1 MACLGNSN
9 DLSFVVVRLVI
20 VVVGSR
26 PPVTANFIR
35 FVKFLLTS
43 YYRTADYLMGLFLLD
58 YGAGNVQSLANTLD
72 KLGHSFNWITS
83 PIDFDDATVSLLS
96 YYPVFHL
103 EHPLQCVIFPGVG
116 AFQTAVDGLTS
127 RGFLEP
133 LRRYIASGR
142 PYFGI
147 CIGMQVLFQSSSE
160 GSAHGLGI
168 IPSKIDIFSSVD
180 KTVPHMGWNSVHL
193 LDPKQDA
200 ANEGLDEALHYYFVH
215 SYRATYDP
223 EREPDAAQWVHSVTQ
238 YGQEIFVATVR
249 KDNVFGCQFHPEKS
263 ADAGMRLLDTWLR
276 QPFSTRKN
284 SPTPVSRLPFPPS
297 PNDGLTKRIIAC
309 MDVRANDQGDLVVT
323 KGDQYDVRE
332 RGPNT
337 TTTTDLQQQPG
348 SLTRSSPS
356 LSPDPDSPLPPP
368 ATVTAKVAGAVRNLG
383 KPVALAARYYAAGA
397 DELALLNI
405 TSFRHSP
412 LRDQPMLAV
421 VRAAAATVF
430 VPLTIGGGIR
440 DTVDPDGTPR
450 SALEVASAYFR
461 AGADKVSIGSEAVYA
476 VERLRRASSGSGSG
490 YIIDAQ
496 SRRGD
501 SAIET
506 IARAYG
512 RQAVVISIDPK
523 LVYVDLS
530 SYDGPRKGELV
541 LGSGEEEG
549 KAWWY
554 QCTVSGGREARNLSV
569 VELARG
575 AEILGAGEILLNS
588 IDRDGTGRGFDI
600 DLVNIVRRNVNIP
613 VVASSG
619 AGKKEHFVDVF
630 EKTSVEAALAAGIF
644 HRGEVRIDGVK
655 EALVE
660 RGIKARMNRTTC

>member
-1 MACLGNSN
+1 
-9 DLSFVVVRLVI
+9 
-20 VVVGSR
+20 
-26 PPVTANFIR
+26 
-35 FVKFLLTS
+35 
-43 YYRTADYLMGLFLLD
+43 MGLFLLD

-72 KLGHSFNWITS
+72 RLGHSFKWITS
-83 PIDFDDATVSLLS
+83 PADFDDATCL
-96 YYPVFHL
+96 
-103 EHPLQCVIFPGVG
+103 IFPGVG

-133 LRRYIASGR
+133 LRQYVISGR

-160 GSAHGLGI
+160 ASVPGLGI
-168 IPSKIDIFSSVD
+168 IPSKIDVFTNRD

-193 LDPKQDA
+193 LDPPHDA
-200 ANEGLDEALHYYFVH
+200 DEEEGLDEALHYYFVH

-223 EREPDAAQWVHSVTQ
+223 EHDPHAAQWAHSVTQ
-238 YGQEIFVATVR
+238 YGREVFVATAARAARPVPA
-249 KDNVFGCQFHPEKS
+249 KATG
-263 ADAGMRLLDTWLR
+263 RLYE
-276 QPFSTRKN
+276 
-284 SPTPVSRLPFPPS
+284 
-297 PNDGLTKRIIAC
+297 RIVAC

-332 RGPNT
+332 KAIAAAAAAAP
-337 TTTTDLQQQPG
+337 
-348 SLTRSSPS
+348 SSPPRAAS
-356 LSPDPDSPLPPP
+356 RFRLRPPRRPAPGGGASVPLS
-368 ATVTAKVAGAVRNLG
+368 ATLAGAVRNLG

-450 SALEVASAYFR
+450 PALEVAGAYFR

-476 VERLRRASSGSGSG
+476 VERLRRSGGG
-490 YIIDAQ
+490 GGGRRR
-496 SRRGD
+496 SRTL

-506 IARAYG
+506 IARVYG
-512 RQAVVISIDPK
+512 RQAVVVSVDPRR
-523 LVYVDLS
+523 VYVDAAS
-530 SYDGPRKGELV
+530 TYDGPRRDELV

-554 QCTVSGGREARNLSV
+554 QCTVSGGREARDLSV

-575 AEILGAGEILLNS
+575 AEMLGAGEILLNS
-588 IDRDGTGRGFDI
+588 IDRDGTGRGFDLE
-600 DLVNIVRRNVNIP
+600 LVNLVRRNVSIP

-619 AGKKEHFVDVF
+619 AGSAQHFVDVF
-630 EKTSVEAALAAGIF
+630 KKTGVEAALAAGIF
-644 HRGEVRIDGVK
+644 HRGEVGIDEVK
-655 EALVE
+655 EALIQ
-660 RGIKARMNRTTC
+660 RGIKARKTGQTN

>member
-1 MACLGNSN
+1 
-9 DLSFVVVRLVI
+9 
-20 VVVGSR
+20 
-26 PPVTANFIR
+26 
-35 FVKFLLTS
+35 
-43 YYRTADYLMGLFLLD
+43 MGLFLLD
-58 YGAGNVQSLANTLD
+58 YGAGNVQSLANTLGT
-72 KLGHSFNWITS
+72 LGHSFKWITS
-83 PIDFDDATVSLLS
+83 PADFDDATCIV
-96 YYPVFHL
+96 
-103 EHPLQCVIFPGVG
+103 FPGVG

-133 LRRYIASGR
+133 LRQYIVSGR

-160 GSAHGLGI
+160 GSVPGLGI
-168 IPSKIDIFSSVD
+168 IPSKIDVFSSAD

-193 LDPKQDA
+193 LDPQQDA
-200 ANEGLDEALHYYFVH
+200 DDGLDEALHYYFVH

-223 EREPDAAQWVHSVTQ
+223 ERDPDAAQWVHSVTQ
-238 YGQEIFVATVR
+238 YGREIFVATVR

-263 ADAGMRLLDTWLR
+263 GDAGMRLLDTWLR
-276 QPFSTRKN
+276 QP
-284 SPTPVSRLPFPPS
+284 
-297 PNDGLTKRIIAC
+297 DGLTKRIIAC

-332 RGPNT
+332 KPPST
-337 TTTTDLQQQPG
+337 TVIQPPG
-348 SLTRSSPS
+348 SQQAFSPPS
-356 LSPDPDSPLPPP
+356 LTVS
-368 ATVTAKVAGAVRNLG
+368 ATVAGAVRNLG
-383 KPVALAARYYAAGA
+383 KPVALAARYYAEGA

-450 SALEVASAYFR
+450 SALEVAGAYFR

-476 VERLRRASSGSGSG
+476 VERLRAAAAEAPTPKVEGRG
-490 YIIDAQ
+490 
-496 SRRGD
+496 RGD
-501 SAIET
+501 GNSAIET

-512 RQAVVISIDPK
+512 RQAVVVSIDPRR
-523 LVYVDLS
+523 VYVDAS
-530 SYDGPRKGELV
+530 AYDGPRRDELI

-554 QCTVSGGREARNLSV
+554 QCTVSGGREARDLSV

-588 IDRDGTGRGFDI
+588 IDRDGTGRGFDL
-600 DLVNIVRRNVNIP
+600 DLVNVVRRNVSIP

-644 HRGEVRIDGVK
+644 HRGEVGIDEVK
-655 EALVE
+655 EALMQ
-660 RGIKARMNRTTC
+660 RGIKARKTRPTS